1 MNNIYNIFIIYYLQ
15 YIYHIF
21 IIISLNTI
29 YKVLFVQFPPNG
41 SGEKVFSIVFD
52 VNCLPYT
59 TYIEFN
65 DCIVSQTLN
74 CTPSS

>member
-1 MNNIYNIFIIYYLQ
+1 M
-15 YIYHIF
+15 
-21 IIISLNTI
+21 ISLNTM
-29 YKVLFVQFPPNG
+29 YQVLFVQFPPNG
-41 SGEKVFSIVFD
+41 IGENVFSIVFD
-52 VNCLPYT
+52 VNCLSYT